1 MSSREVGEA
10 VQSDADLERQILD
23 GFQGAIEPIKV
34 PLSYRLGILLVA
46 VVMVILPLIYIAII
60 GFVGFAVYYHAVN
73 HTDLLKAGS
82 GRGKVFVVLVYLA
95 PMVIGGIL
103 ILFMLKPLLSRPA
116 KRMKREPLSPEKE
129 PLLFGFVDRLCEAV
143 RAPKPRRIELDEEV
157 NASASFR
164 RGFLSM
170 LGNDLV
176 LTIGLPLVSGLN
188 MRQFAGVLAHEFG
201 HFSQGAGM
209 RLTYVIRSISHWFT
223 RVVYERDRWDE
234 KLVDWSQQVDLRVG
248 WILYLARV
256 FVWITRKILWV
267 LMMVGHAV
275 SGFMLRQMEF
285 DADRHEARLA
295 GSEVFESTSRSIFLL
310 SVAAQGAQ
318 SDLGDFYREGR
329 LCDNLPKLILHNY
342 REFTPDVLH
351 KLDTISSETKTGWLD
366 THPCDTERIAS
377 AKGENAPGIFQIE
390 LPASVLF
397 ADFDSTCRR
406 VTWDYYQGIFGSEL
420 SRDEVHPVDEL
431 LVRLAAQQEAYKA
444 LHRYFQGTFRPDRP
458 LRLSSWNLAAPEK
471 PNAVANQIKEARSQ
485 IVAAAPQYAKEYS
498 QYTESHGDNR
508 IALEA
513 NLTVFERMAGQ
524 RLTHSLQLLYLD
536 KVTERI
542 DGADKLQN
550 EIATVLPVLHEL
562 NQKVA
567 SFEELQFG
575 NLRLA
580 EMFERLSQEQA
591 SESDIEAAQEQ
602 MRRNSALILD
612 VRDSLTKYAYPY
624 DHAKAN
630 ISVGEF
636 ALAALPDRENPGQI
650 YEAAGNLIETSV
662 QLRARLTGHLCQ
674 IAEQVERVL
683 GLKSLPNPSEE
694 EDA

>member
-1 MSSREVGEA
+1 MSTKDVVEPAR
-10 VQSDADLERQILD
+10 SDAELQRQILN
-23 GFQGAIEPIKV
+23 GFHGAIEPIKV

-46 VVMVILPLIYIAII
+46 VVMIILPLIYIAII

-82 GRGKVFVVLVYLA
+82 GRGKIFVVLVYLA

-116 KRMKREPLSPEKE
+116 KRMKREPLSPGKE
-129 PLLFGFVDRLCEAV
+129 PLLFAFVDRLCEAV
-143 RAPKPRRIELDEEV
+143 NAPKPKRIELDEEV
-157 NASASFR
+157 NASASFS

-223 RVVYERDRWDE
+223 RVVYERDQWDE
-234 KLVDWSQQVDLRVG
+234 KLVDWSQQVDLRIG

-295 GSEVFESTSRSIFLL
+295 GSDVFESTSRSIFLL

-318 SDLGDFYREGR
+318 SDLGDFYQEGR

-342 REFTPDVLH
+342 RQFTPDVLH
-351 KLDTISSETKTGWLD
+351 KLDTISRETTTGWLD

-377 AKGENAPGIFQIE
+377 AKAEHAPGIFQIE

-397 ADFDSTCRR
+397 ADFDRTCQR
-406 VTWDYYQGIFGSEL
+406 VTWDYYQGIFGSDL
-420 SRDEVHPVDEL
+420 SEDEVHPVDDL
-431 LVRLAAQQEAYKA
+431 LLRLAAQQEAYRA

-458 LRLSSWNLAAPEK
+458 LRLSSWDISAPEK
-471 PNAVANQIKEARSQ
+471 PNAAAGQVKETHSQ
-485 IVAAAPQYAKEYS
+485 IVAAALQYATDYS
-498 QYTESHGDNR
+498 QYAEARGDDR
-508 IALEA
+508 TALEA
-513 NLTVFERMAGQ
+513 GLTVFERMAGQ
-524 RLTHSLQLLYLD
+524 RLTHSLQLLHLS
-536 KVTERI
+536 KVSERI
-542 DGADKLQN
+542 GEAEKFKH
-550 EIATVLPVLHEL
+550 EITTVLPILQEL
-562 NQKVA
+562 NQKVG
-567 SFEELQFG
+567 SVEELQFG

-591 SESDIEAAQEQ
+591 TESDIEAAQEQ
-602 MRRNSALILD
+602 MRQNTGLILK
-612 VRDSLTKYAYPY
+612 VRDSLTKYEYPY

-630 ISVGEF
+630 ITVGEF
-636 ALAALPDRENPGQI
+636 ALATLPDSENPGQI

-683 GLKSLPNPSEE
+683 GLKPLPEPPD
-694 EDA
+694 EDDK